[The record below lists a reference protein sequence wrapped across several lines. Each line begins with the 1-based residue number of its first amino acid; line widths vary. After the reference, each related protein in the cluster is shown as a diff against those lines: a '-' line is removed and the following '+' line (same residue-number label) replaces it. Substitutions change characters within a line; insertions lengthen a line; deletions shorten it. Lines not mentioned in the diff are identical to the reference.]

1 MNITEQHFEPSVTQV
16 RITEE
21 ERLSGVPDPLTIEKA
36 LEALHH
42 DGCSTHF
49 PF

>member
-1 MNITEQHFEPSVTQV
+1 MNVTEQHIKPLLTQI

-21 ERLSGVPDPLTIEKA
+21 ERLSGVPDSLTIEKA
-36 LEALHH
+36 LEALHR
-42 DGCSTHF
+42 DGCSPHC